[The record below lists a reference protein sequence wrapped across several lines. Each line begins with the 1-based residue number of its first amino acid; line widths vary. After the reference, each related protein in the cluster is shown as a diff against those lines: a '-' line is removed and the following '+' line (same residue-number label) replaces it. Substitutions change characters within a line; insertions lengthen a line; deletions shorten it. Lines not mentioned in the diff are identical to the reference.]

1 MTVPSPGLRDRV
13 PIYALLAANS
23 VSKVGNTMAMVA
35 IPWFVLQ
42 TTDSAAQTGIT
53 GAVMG
58 LGAVLAAFFGG
69 PVVERLGF
77 KRTSVLADIASGVT
91 TALIPLLYAAG
102 SLPFVALLVFV
113 FLGAVLD
120 APGES
125 ARDAIMP
132 ELARGAGMPLE
143 RANSFDAAVPR
154 MAQFLGPPVAGV
166 LIVAFEA
173 TGVLWFNAASFAFS
187 ALLVAV
193 VVPAIAVEKATEGTS
208 GGVRGYFGE
217 LAEGIGFVW
226 KDRLLLTMVL
236 VVTVANLLDAPKW
249 AVIVPVY
256 VKEVFG
262 SAAVLGVLLGS
273 FGAGALAGT
282 LLFGAIG
289 HRTPRRLTF
298 SICFF
303 LVPALMYLSLVLSL
317 PMAGLVFALA
327 LAGLIAGPINPII
340 MSVVQE
346 RTPPAMR
353 GRVFGVLNALAI
365 GGVPVGMAAGG
376 FLIEGFGLMPTLL
389 AMGGVY
395 LLVTGS
401 MFFNPALRGMERTAG
416 ARNRETVEVREA
428 WE

>member
-1 MTVPSPGLRDRV
+1 MTPPEPGLRDRV

-23 VSKVGNTMAMVA
+23 VSKIGNTMAAVA

-42 TTDSAAQTGIT
+42 TTGSAAQTGIT
-53 GAVMG
+53 GAVIG
-58 LGAVLAAFFGG
+58 LGTVLAAFFGG

-77 KRTSVLADIASGVT
+77 NRTSVLADIASGVT
-91 TALIPLLYAAG
+91 TALIPFLYGLG
-102 SLPFVALLVFV
+102 SLPFGTLLVLV

-143 RANSFDAAVPR
+143 RANSFDASVPR

-166 LIVAFEA
+166 LIAVFGA
-173 TGVLWFNAASFAFS
+173 TGVLLVNALTFAFS

-193 VVPAIAVEKATEGTS
+193 AVPTVVVARAAGNAGD

-217 LAEGIGFVW
+217 LWEGIGFVW
-226 KDRLLLTMVL
+226 RDKLLLTMVL

-289 HRTPRRLTF
+289 HCTPRRLTF
-298 SICFF
+298 SMCFF
-303 LVPALMYLSLVLSL
+303 LVPALMYLSFVLALPLV
-317 PMAGLVFALA
+317 GLVATLA

-346 RTPPAMR
+346 QTPPAMR

-376 FLIEGFGLMPTLL
+376 LLIEGVGLVPTLL
-389 AMGGVY
+389 AMGGLY

-401 MFFNPALRGMERTAG
+401 MFFNPALRGMERSSG
-416 ARNRETVEVREA
+416 AKNGEAVRA
-428 WE
+428 RKAP

>member
-1 MTVPSPGLRDRV
+1 MGDRV
-13 PIYALLAANS
+13 PLYALLVANS
-23 VSKVGNTMAMVA
+23 VSVVGNAMAAVA

-42 TTDSAAQTGIT
+42 TTGSAAQTGIT
-53 GAVMG
+53 GAVMA

-77 KRTSVLADIASGVT
+77 KKTSVLADVASGLT
-91 TALIPLLYAAG
+91 TALIPLLYAVGA
-102 SLPFVALLVFV
+102 LPFGGLLVLV

-125 ARDAIMP
+125 ARDAMMP

-166 LIVAFEA
+166 LIVVFGA
-173 TGVLWFNAASFAFS
+173 TGVLWVNAATFAFS

-193 VVPAIAVEKATEGTS
+193 AVPAVQLGRAAVENAGDGEA
-208 GGVRGYFGE
+208 RGYFGE
-217 LAEGIGFVW
+217 LSEGIRFVW
-226 KDRLLLTMVL
+226 RDKLLLTMVL

-273 FGAGALAGT
+273 FGAGALTGT
-282 LLFGAIG
+282 LLFGVFG
-289 HRTPRRLTF
+289 HRMPRRSTF

-303 LVPALMYLSLVLSL
+303 LVPALVYLSFVLSL
-317 PMAGLVFALA
+317 PLAALIATLV
-327 LAGLIAGPINPII
+327 LAGLIAGPINPTI

-346 RTPPAMR
+346 RIPPSMR

-365 GGVPVGMAAGG
+365 GGVPLGMATGG
-376 FLIEGFGLMPTLL
+376 FLVEGVGLVPTLVG
-389 AMGGVY
+389 MGAVY
-395 LLVTGS
+395 LAVTAS
-401 MFFNPALRGMERTAG
+401 MFFNPALREMDAPAQPIGGSDGKKVGESF
-416 ARNRETVEVREA
+416 
-428 WE
+428 